1 MIRQRVKDKI
11 VEIISSEDMGGFPM
25 VGENDAGIMRL
36 YDKEEN
42 VINEYWITV
51 AEENTI
57 TLERIV

>member
-1 MIRQRVKDKI
+1 MIRQCVKDKI
-11 VEIISSEDMGGFPM
+11 VEIISSEDMGGLPM

-51 AEENTI
+51 TEENTI